1 MEILKQVLNRR
12 NLGEALR
19 KVEGNRGSGGV
30 DGMGVKELPK
40 HLRQHWPRI
49 SKEILN
55 GQYHPQPVLGVEIP
69 KDNGGVRLLG
79 IPTVTD
85 RVIQQAIHQVLSPLY
100 EPEFSDYS
108 YGFRPGRNAHQ
119 ALEQAKKYINEGYQE
134 IIDLDLKSFFD
145 KVNHDILMSL
155 LIQKVKDRNLLKLI
169 RRYLQSGLLLDGVC
183 SPRLQGTPQGGPLS
197 PLLSNILLNELDKE
211 LERRGL
217 RFIRY
222 ADDCSIFV
230 RSRRSAIRVLR
241 TVTRFLKEHLRLEV
255 NEEKTGIRRPVK
267 FELLGYGFVPTY
279 QKGVKGKYNFRVS
292 AKSFKKL
299 KLKLKAITRKTI
311 PMSFDERID
320 KLLALMRGWVNYFKL
335 AKMWGKL
342 KELDVWIRNRLR
354 YCIWK
359 QWKRPNRRMKNFIR
373 MGVEHGLAYA
383 WSRSRLGGWRIAC
396 SPIMKTTVTLDR
408 LARRGYQSFEQYYL
422 KRIHV

>member
-1 MEILKQVLNRR
+1 MRRVVAAVSTPTPVTVFQNR
-12 NLGEALR
+12 EYALDFLFQGR
-19 KVEGNRGSGGV
+19 IAANTGTLQRVQGRLYRFLMLTMMMTMLTQPLVVHSLE
-30 DGMGVKELPK
+30 DLLD
-40 HLRQHWPRI
+40 LRCAFGHK
-49 SKEILN
+49 SLV
-55 GQYHPQPVLGVEIP
+55 HA
-69 KDNGGVRLLG
+69 
-79 IPTVTD
+79 
-85 RVIQQAIHQVLSPLY
+85 QQAIHQVLSPLY
-100 EPEFSDYS
+100 EPDFSEYS

-155 LIQKVKDRNLLKLI
+155 LMQKVKDQNLLKLI

-183 SPRLQGTPQGGPLS
+183 SPRPQGTPQGGPLS
-197 PLLSNILLNELDKE
+197 RLLSNILLSELDKE
-211 LERRGL
+211 LARRGL

-255 NEEKTGIRRPVK
+255 NEQKTGIHRPVK

-292 AKSFKKL
+292 PKSFKKL
-299 KLKLKAITRKTI
+299 KLKLKAITRKTY
-311 PMSFDERID
+311 PMSFDVRMD

-335 AKMWGKL
+335 AKMWRKL
-342 KELDVWIRNRLR
+342 KELDVWIRTRLR

-408 LARRGYQSFEQYYL
+408 LARRGCQSFEQYYL